1 MADFGGNKPFLDFST
16 LVKPCRVTPHLK
28 DNLMENTFLVLET
41 WHLPDFSRNDQ
52 NPKANFLLIFNG
64 LKQNKD

>member
-16 LVKPCRVTPHLK
+16 FVKPCRVTPHLK
-28 DNLMENTFLVLET
+28 DNGEHVFGV
-41 WHLPDFSRNDQ
+41 RNIEFVTLIKKCAKS
-52 NPKANFLLIFNG
+52 KANFLLIFNG